1 MLVRFWGT
9 RGSVP
14 APGPGTSKYGGNT
27 SCVEVR
33 LDDGTLIILDSGTGI
48 RELGTTLLRPDVQ
61 INRLYLLIGHTHWD
75 HIQGFPFFTPAF
87 LPKFELNIYAP
98 PGFQRSVQ
106 DSLSGQMQYS
116 YFPVKLQDL
125 SSRIHYTE
133 VEEGFFRLG
142 DVLVETQYLN
152 HTAPTLGFKISH
164 GGATLAYV
172 TDHEPFW
179 STSGFQHPGE
189 QRHIEF
195 LGGADLVIHD
205 AQYSEE
211 EYATKR
217 GWGHSTVDYAAK
229 VAIAAKAARLAL
241 FHHDPAHDD
250 AWVKRFETHAKRLA
264 SAAKSPL
271 NVFAAAEG
279 LQIDLRGNPRA
290 HSVFPASSAL
300 SQRAVTGERVLLVT
314 GNPEEAQSIER
325 VLAEDGL
332 IVDSCS
338 AGAQAV
344 AAAAEVTPDLAII
357 RAELPDGAGDSYI
370 APIRSRAGKPDLPV
384 LILTEDSTAPAEV
397 AATDY
402 LTTPYS
408 TPMLRTRV
416 RVWLTRTMAAAAD
429 QPQQPRVVPARA
441 SKTDGLRYDDILS
454 QVELFVHLTPAQL
467 DRLLARATQR
477 VFYAGQPVIV
487 QGNPGHAAYIVLD
500 GRVRVMEVSHDNSV
514 ETYMGEL
521 GRGQIFGELGILQ
534 NRPGSATIVSV
545 ERTVC
550 LVLPEDAL
558 IHALTE
564 SPGMALALV
573 RLLAGRLYD
582 ADRLLARLGSDRL
595 TGLPARRAFHDLYA
609 RLASGVKRRKSG
621 VALLSI
627 DVVGLK
633 QINDLHG
640 YDSGD
645 GILRAVADV
654 LMECSRVTDLT
665 ARHGGDEFAAVL
677 MDATEGHANQ
687 VVARVLE
694 RFEAEITRRSL
705 PEVELRVGLAVSPT
719 PPDSV
724 DELLRAADASSRVY
738 PQTEQRAA
746 SEN

>member
-1 MLVRFWGT
+1 VR
-9 RGSVP
+9 P
-14 APGPGTSKYGGNT
+14 
-27 SCVEVR
+27 
-33 LDDGTLIILDSGTGI
+33 DDGTLIILDSGTGI
-48 RELGTTLLRPDVQ
+48 RELGATLLRSDVQ
-61 INRLYLLIGHTHWD
+61 ISRLNLLIGHTHWD

-125 SSRIHYTE
+125 SSRIHFIE

-152 HTAPTLGFKISH
+152 HTAPTLGFKITN

-179 STSGFQHPGE
+179 TTAGFKHPGE

-195 LGGADLVIHD
+195 LKGVDLVIHD

-211 EYATKR
+211 EYESKR
-217 GWGHSTVDYAAK
+217 GWGHSTVDYATN
-229 VAIAAKAARLAL
+229 VAIAAQAKRLAL
-241 FHHDPAHDD
+241 YHHDPTHDD
-250 AWVKRFETHAKRLA
+250 AWVKQAETHARRLVTE
-264 SAAKSPL
+264 AKSPVT
-271 NVFAAAEG
+271 VFAAAEG
-279 LQIDLRGNPRA
+279 LEIELRNETTA
-290 HSVFPASSAL
+290 QVVFPPTSAL
-300 SQRAVTGERVLLVT
+300 THQPIAGERVLLVT
-314 GNPEEAQSIER
+314 GDPEEAQSIER
-325 VLAEDGL
+325 VLAEESL
-332 IVDSCS
+332 IVDPCPT
-338 AGAQAV
+338 GARAV
-344 AAAAEVTPDLAII
+344 EAAAEVAPDLAII
-357 RAELPDGAGDSYI
+357 RAELPDGAGESYI
-370 APIRSRAGKPDLPV
+370 DAVRARAGKPELPV
-384 LILTEDSTAPAEV
+384 LILSEDASGSPGEAT
-397 AATDY
+397 ATDY
-402 LTTPYS
+402 ITTPFS
-408 TPMLRTRV
+408 PPMLRTRV
-416 RVWLTRTMAAAAD
+416 RVWLTRTISTAATAGAGK
-429 QPQQPRVVPARA
+429 QPQARVVPARA
-441 SKTDGLRYDDILS
+441 SRSEGLNCDEILA
-454 QVELFVHLTPAQL
+454 QVELFSHLTPAQL
-467 DRLLARATQR
+467 TRLLARATQR
-477 VFYAGQPVIV
+477 VFYAGQPIVV

-500 GRVRVMEVSHDNSV
+500 GRVRVMEVSQDNSV

-558 IHALTE
+558 IHALKE

-609 RLASGVKRRKSG
+609 RLASGVKRRKTG

-633 QINDLHG
+633 QINDVHG

-645 GILRAVADV
+645 GVLRTVADV

-687 VVARVLE
+687 VVARMLE

-705 PEVELRVGLAVSPT
+705 PDVELRVGLAVSPT

-738 PQTEQRAA
+738 PQTAPDA
-746 SEN
+746 GSEN